1 MQKSVAKYLNDAATE
16 LGLECDLIED
26 YSGRGMFG
34 DKTIAVKIDHDGFYQ
49 IIAIA
54 AMRVKEDEDERS
66 HHDVDEDERIDSE
79 DFVTA
84 LGELQVDTLGKRG
97 VVYY

>member
-1 MQKSVAKYLNDAATE
+1 MQKSVSKYLNDAATE
-16 LGLECDLIED
+16 LGLECDIIEG

-34 DKTIAVKIDHDGFYQ
+34 DETIAIQIDHSGFYQ

-54 AMRVKEDEDERS
+54 AMRVKEDEDTHR
-66 HHDVDEDERIDSE
+66 DAADGDDEHLNSE